1 MDNFYE
7 VATIVL
13 GCVVVA
19 QYIAIKSIRWD
30 RQKILY
36 VFERVAVRDWAVQLT
51 KEGYEVVNEDG
62 ELQFRVKKHG

>member
-1 MDNFYE
+1 MNNFYE
-7 VATIVL
+7 MATVVL

-19 QYIAIKSIRWD
+19 QYVAIKNIKWD
-30 RQKILY
+30 RHKILY

-62 ELQFRVKKHG
+62 KLQFRAKRHG

>member
-7 VATIVL
+7 IATVVL

-19 QYIAIKSIRWD
+19 QYVALQSIKWD
-30 RQKILY
+30 RHKILY

-62 ELQFRVKKHG
+62 KLQFKVKRHG